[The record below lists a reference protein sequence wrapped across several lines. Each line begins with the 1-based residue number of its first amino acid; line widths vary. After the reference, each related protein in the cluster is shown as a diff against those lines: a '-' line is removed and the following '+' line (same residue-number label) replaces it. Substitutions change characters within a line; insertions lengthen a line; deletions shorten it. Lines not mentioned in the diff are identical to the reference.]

1 MLKNLVYVQKFYYFC
16 TVEYFGLI
24 SSRLNIAV
32 KQVAA
37 TVALLNE
44 NATIPFIA
52 RYRKEKT
59 GSLDEVQIAAIA
71 EEYHRCLELDDR
83 KATILKTIDEQGKL
97 TSELRTR
104 IEQCWDA
111 TELED
116 IYLPYKPHR
125 KTRADVARE
134 QGYEP
139 LAEAIFAQKREGD
152 EAMRRL
158 GERLKAKGEEAKKAE
173 EALQGARDIIA
184 EWISLDEQAR
194 NGMRREF
201 SYSAMITTKVVK
213 GKAEEPEAQK
223 YKDYF
228 AINEPL
234 RRISSHRLLAIRRAE
249 AEGYIR
255 VDISPDSEKALDK
268 LARLFLKNNSDAAYQ
283 VELAMEDSYK
293 RLLKPAIETE
303 FAASSKEKADTEA
316 IRVFADNLRQL
327 LLESPLGQ
335 KRVLAV
341 DPGFRTGCKVV
352 VLSAQGDLLHHTVVM
367 LNNKQ
372 SIETLQRLVHQYQI
386 EAIAIGNG
394 TASREAEQMV
404 RVSLDTIASTPYT
417 INHTPQLFVVS
428 ESGASVYS
436 ASKIAREEFPNED
449 VTVRG
454 AVSIGRRLMDPLA
467 ELVKIDPKSIGV
479 GQYQHDVNQTRL
491 AESLQ
496 QTVESVVN
504 RVGVDVN
511 TASKHILTY
520 ISGLG
525 PTLAQNIVNYRSENG
540 PFKSRK
546 ELLKVP
552 KMGAKTFEQAAG
564 FLRVTNSAM
573 PLDNSAVHPESYAL
587 VERMAKDLGCTLSDL
602 MSDASLR
609 EKIDL
614 KKYVTDQV
622 GMPTLKD
629 IMQELEKPSRDP
641 REQIEEWHFDE
652 SVHTID
658 DLQVGMVLPGIITNI
673 SNFGAFCDVGVHKDG
688 LIHISEMANR
698 RISNPSE
705 VVSLHQHVRVRVID
719 IDKTR
724 GRIQLSLRKV

>member
-1 MLKNLVYVQKFYYFC
+1 MKFL
-16 TVEYFGLI
+16 GLI
-24 SSRLNIAV
+24 ANKIGIAE
-32 KQVAA
+32 KQVEA
-37 TVALLNE
+37 TVALLND

-71 EEYHRCLELDDR
+71 DEYHRFLEIDDR

-97 TSELRTR
+97 TEELKAR
-104 IEQCWDA
+104 IEQSWDL

-139 LAEAIFAQKREGD
+139 LAKAIFEQRAAGD
-152 EAMRRL
+152 EAIKKL
-158 GERLKAKGEEAKKAE
+158 GDKRE

-184 EWISLDEQAR
+184 EWISQDEQAR
-194 NGMRREF
+194 NSIRREF
-201 SYSAMITTKVVK
+201 TYSALLTTKVVK
-213 GKAEEPEAQK
+213 GKESEEEAQK
-223 YKDYF
+223 YRDYF
-228 AINEPL
+228 AVKEPL
-234 RRISSHRLLAIRRAE
+234 RRITSHRLLAIRRAE
-249 AEGYIR
+249 AEGFIR

-268 LARLFLKNNSDAAYQ
+268 LARIFLKTQSDTTYQ

-293 RLLKPAIETE
+293 RLLKPSIETE
-303 FAASSKEKADTEA
+303 FAAQSKEKADEEA
-316 IRVFADNLRQL
+316 IRVFAQNLRQL

-335 KRVLAV
+335 KRVLAL
-341 DPGFRTGCKVV
+341 DPGFRTGCKTVI
-352 VLSAQGDLLHHTVVM
+352 LSAQGDLLHHTVVFV
-367 LNNKQ
+367 NNVVSTKTIQ
-372 SIETLQRLVHQYQI
+372 QLIAQYQI

-394 TASREAEQMV
+394 TASRECEQMAKLAV
-404 RVSLDTIASTPYT
+404 DSLQLTVK
-417 INHTPQLFVVS
+417 PQVFVVS

-436 ASKIAREEFPNED
+436 ASKIAREEFPDED

-491 AESLQ
+491 GESLQ
-496 QTVESVVN
+496 LTVESVVN
-504 RVGVDVN
+504 HVGVDVN

-520 ISGLG
+520 VSGLG
-525 PTLAQNIVNYRSENG
+525 PALAHNIVNYRSENG
-540 PFKSRK
+540 AFPNRK
-546 ELLKVP
+546 ALLKVP

-564 FLRVTNSAM
+564 FLRVTNSDN
-573 PLDNSAVHPESYAL
+573 PLDNSAVHPESYAI
-587 VERMAKDLGCTLSDL
+587 VERMAKDLRCTVSDL
-602 MSDASLR
+602 MQRAELR
-609 EKIDL
+609 QQIDL
-614 KKYVTDQV
+614 KRYVTSEV
-622 GMPTLKD
+622 GIPTLTD
-629 IMQELEKPSRDP
+629 ILHELEKPSRDP
-641 REQIEEWHFDE
+641 RTQLEEFHFEE

-673 SNFGAFCDVGVHKDG
+673 ANFGAFCDVGVHKDG

-698 RISNPSE
+698 RISSPNE
-705 VVSLHQHVRVRVID
+705 IVSLHQHVRVRVID
-719 IDKTR
+719 IDHAR
-724 GRIQLSLRKV
+724 GRIQLSLKQV

>member
-1 MLKNLVYVQKFYYFC
+1 MTDFSK
-16 TVEYFGLI
+16 LI
-24 SSRLNIAV
+24 SSRIGVAAT
-32 KQVAA
+32 QVAA
-37 TVALLNE
+37 TIALLNE

-52 RYRKEKT
+52 RYRKERT
-59 GSLDEVQIAAIA
+59 GSLDEVQISQVAD
-71 EEYHRCLELDDR
+71 EYHRFLELDDR
-83 KATILKTIDEQGKL
+83 KATILKTIEEQGKL
-97 TSELRTR
+97 TSELRQR
-104 IEQCWDA
+104 IDQSWDA

-134 QGYEP
+134 QGLEP
-139 LAEAIFAQKREGD
+139 LATAIFEQKQPLEKIIQHSTLTIQNSEKR
-152 EAMRRL
+152 
-158 GERLKAKGEEAKKAE
+158 E

-184 EWISLDEQAR
+184 EWISQDEKAR
-194 NGMRREF
+194 QNIRREF
-201 SYSAMITTKVVK
+201 SYSAIITTKVVK
-213 GKAEEPEAQK
+213 GKDTDPEAQK

-249 AEGYIR
+249 SEGIIR
-255 VDISPDSEKALDK
+255 VDISPDREKALDK
-268 LARLFLKNNSDAAYQ
+268 LAYQFLHSNSDASYQ

-335 KRVLAV
+335 KRVLAL
-341 DPGFRTGCKVV
+341 DPGFRTGCKLVI
-352 VLSAQGDLLHHTVVM
+352 LSAQGDLLKHTVVF
-367 LNNKQ
+367 LNTKQ
-372 SIETLQRLVHQYQI
+372 ATDTLQQLIHQHQI

-394 TASREAEQMV
+394 TASRETEQMV
-404 RVSLDTIASTPYT
+404 RVALDTIASTPYT
-417 INHTPQLFVVS
+417 MHHTPQVFVVS

-436 ASKIAREEFPNED
+436 ASKIAREEFPDED

-479 GQYQHDVNQTRL
+479 GQYQHDVNQSRL

-504 RVGVDVN
+504 CVGVDVN

-525 PTLAQNIVNYRSENG
+525 PALAQNIVNYRQEHGAFN
-540 PFKSRK
+540 SRK

-552 KMGAKTFEQAAG
+552 KMGAKTYEQAAG
-564 FLRVTNSAM
+564 FLRVTNSKN
-573 PLDNSAVHPESYAL
+573 PLDNSAVHPESYPI
-587 VERMAKDLGCTLSDL
+587 VERIAKDLGCTVSDL
-602 MSDASLR
+602 MNQSNLR

-614 KKYVTDQV
+614 QRYVTTEV
-622 GMPTLKD
+622 GIPTLTD
-629 IMQELEKPSRDP
+629 ILRELEKPSRDP
-641 REQIEEWHFDE
+641 REQIEEFHFDE

-658 DLQVGMVLPGIITNI
+658 DLKVGMVLPGIITNI
-673 SNFGAFCDVGVHKDG
+673 SNFGAFCDLGVHKDG
-688 LIHISEMANR
+688 LIHISEMAHR
-698 RISNPSE
+698 RINNPSE

-719 IDKTR
+719 IDRAR
-724 GRIQLSLRKV
+724 GRIQLSLKQV

>member
-1 MLKNLVYVQKFYYFC
+1 MTDFSK
-16 TVEYFGLI
+16 LI
-24 SSRLNIAV
+24 SSRIGVAAT
-32 KQVAA
+32 QVAA
-37 TVALLNE
+37 TIALLNE

-52 RYRKEKT
+52 RYRKERT
-59 GSLDEVQIAAIA
+59 GSLDEVQISQVAD
-71 EEYHRCLELDDR
+71 EYHRFLELDDR
-83 KATILKTIDEQGKL
+83 KATILKTIEEQGKL
-97 TSELRTR
+97 TTELRQR
-104 IEQCWDA
+104 IDQSWDA

-134 QGYEP
+134 QGLEP
-139 LAEAIFAQKREGD
+139 LATAIFEQKQPLEKIIQHSTLTIQNSEKR
-152 EAMRRL
+152 
-158 GERLKAKGEEAKKAE
+158 E

-184 EWISLDEQAR
+184 EWISQDEKAR
-194 NGMRREF
+194 QNIRREF
-201 SYSAMITTKVVK
+201 SYSAIITTKVVK
-213 GKAEEPEAQK
+213 GKDTDPEAQK

-249 AEGYIR
+249 SEGIIR
-255 VDISPDSEKALDK
+255 VDISPDREKALDK
-268 LARLFLKNNSDAAYQ
+268 LAYQFLHSNSDASYQ

-335 KRVLAV
+335 KRVVAL
-341 DPGFRTGCKVV
+341 DPGFRTGCKLVI
-352 VLSAQGDLLHHTVVM
+352 LSAQGDLLKHTVVF
-367 LNNKQ
+367 LNTKQ
-372 SIETLQRLVHQYQI
+372 ATDTLQQLIHQHQI

-394 TASREAEQMV
+394 TASRETEQMV
-404 RVSLDTIASTPYT
+404 RVALDTIASTPYT
-417 INHTPQLFVVS
+417 IHHTPQVFVVS

-436 ASKIAREEFPNED
+436 ASKIAREEFPDED

-479 GQYQHDVNQTRL
+479 GQYQHDVNQSRL

-504 RVGVDVN
+504 CVGVDVN

-525 PTLAQNIVNYRSENG
+525 PALAQNIVNYRQEHGAFN
-540 PFKSRK
+540 SRK

-552 KMGAKTFEQAAG
+552 KMGAKTYEQAAG
-564 FLRVTNSAM
+564 FLRVTNSKN
-573 PLDNSAVHPESYAL
+573 PLDNSAVHPESYPI
-587 VERMAKDLGCTLSDL
+587 VERMAKDLGCTVSDL
-602 MSDASLR
+602 MNQSNLR

-614 KKYVTDQV
+614 QRYVTTEV
-622 GMPTLKD
+622 GIPTLTD
-629 IMQELEKPSRDP
+629 ILRELEKPSRDP
-641 REQIEEWHFDE
+641 REQIEEFHFDE

-658 DLQVGMVLPGIITNI
+658 DLKVGMVLPGIITNI
-673 SNFGAFCDVGVHKDG
+673 SNFGAFCDLGVHKDG
-688 LIHISEMANR
+688 LIHISEMAHR
-698 RISNPSE
+698 RINNPSE

-719 IDKTR
+719 IDRAR
-724 GRIQLSLRKV
+724 GRIQLSLKQV

>member
-1 MLKNLVYVQKFYYFC
+1 MTDFSK
-16 TVEYFGLI
+16 LI
-24 SSRLNIAV
+24 SSRIGVAAT
-32 KQVAA
+32 QVAA
-37 TVALLNE
+37 TIALLNE

-52 RYRKEKT
+52 RYRKERT
-59 GSLDEVQIAAIA
+59 GSLDEVQITQVAD
-71 EEYHRCLELDDR
+71 EYHRFLELDDR
-83 KATILKTIDEQGKL
+83 KATILKTIEEQGKL
-97 TSELRTR
+97 TTELRQR
-104 IEQCWDA
+104 IDQSWDA

-134 QGYEP
+134 QGLEP
-139 LAEAIFAQKREGD
+139 LATAIFEQKTPLE
-152 EAMRRL
+152 
-158 GERLKAKGEEAKKAE
+158 KIIQNSNFKIQNSE

-184 EWISLDEQAR
+184 EWISQDEKAR
-194 NGMRREF
+194 QNIRREF
-201 SYSAMITTKVVK
+201 SYSAIITTKVVK
-213 GKAEEPEAQK
+213 GKDTDPEAQK

-249 AEGYIR
+249 SEGIIR
-255 VDISPDSEKALDK
+255 VDISPDREKALDK
-268 LARLFLKNNSDAAYQ
+268 LAYQFLHSNSDASYQ

-335 KRVLAV
+335 KRVLAL
-341 DPGFRTGCKVV
+341 DPGFRTGCKLVI
-352 VLSAQGDLLHHTVVM
+352 LSAQGDLLKHTVVF
-367 LNNKQ
+367 LNTKQ
-372 SIETLQRLVHQYQI
+372 ATNTLQQLIHQHQI

-394 TASREAEQMV
+394 TASRETEQMV
-404 RVSLDTIASTPYT
+404 RVALDTIASTPYT
-417 INHTPQLFVVS
+417 IHHTPQVFVVS

-436 ASKIAREEFPNED
+436 ASKIAREEFPDED

-479 GQYQHDVNQTRL
+479 GQYQHDVNQSRL

-504 RVGVDVN
+504 CVGVDVN

-525 PTLAQNIVNYRSENG
+525 PALAQNIVNYRQEHGAFN
-540 PFKSRK
+540 SRK

-552 KMGAKTFEQAAG
+552 KMGAKTYEQAAG
-564 FLRVTNSAM
+564 FLRVTNSKN
-573 PLDNSAVHPESYAL
+573 PLDNSAVHPESYPI
-587 VERMAKDLGCTLSDL
+587 VERMAKDLGCTVSDL
-602 MSDASLR
+602 MNQSNLR

-614 KKYVTDQV
+614 QRYVTTEV
-622 GMPTLKD
+622 GIPTLTD
-629 IMQELEKPSRDP
+629 ILRELEKPSRDP
-641 REQIEEWHFDE
+641 REQIEEFHFDE

-658 DLQVGMVLPGIITNI
+658 DLKVGMVLPGIITNI
-673 SNFGAFCDVGVHKDG
+673 SNFGAFCDLGVHKDG
-688 LIHISEMANR
+688 LIHISEMAHR
-698 RISNPSE
+698 RINNPSE

-719 IDKTR
+719 IDRAR
-724 GRIQLSLRKV
+724 GRIQLSLKQV

>member
-1 MLKNLVYVQKFYYFC
+1 MVYFDF
-16 TVEYFGLI
+16 I
-24 SSRLNIAV
+24 SSKLGVSA
-32 KQVAA
+32 KQIAA

-71 EEYHRCLELDDR
+71 DEYHRYLEMEDR
-83 KATILKTIDEQGKL
+83 KATILNTIAEQGQL
-97 TSELRTR
+97 TDELKAR
-104 IEQCWDA
+104 IEKCWDA

-139 LAEAIFAQKREGD
+139 LAKAIFEQKREGD

-158 GERLKAKGEEAKKAE
+158 GDKRE

-184 EWISLDEQAR
+184 EWISQDEQAR
-194 NGMRREF
+194 NAIRREF
-201 SYSAMITTKVVK
+201 TYSAVLTTKVVK
-213 GKAEEPEAQK
+213 GKESEEEAQK
-223 YKDYF
+223 YRDYF
-228 AINEPL
+228 AVKEPL
-234 RRISSHRLLAIRRAE
+234 RRITSHRLLAIRRAE
-249 AEGYIR
+249 AEGFIR

-268 LARLFLKNNSDAAYQ
+268 LARIFLKTQSDTTYQ

-293 RLLKPAIETE
+293 RLLKPSIETE
-303 FAASSKEKADTEA
+303 FATQSKEKADEEA
-316 IRVFADNLRQL
+316 IRVFAQNLRQL

-335 KRVLAV
+335 KRVLAL
-341 DPGFRTGCKVV
+341 DPGFRTGCKTVI
-352 VLSAQGDLLHHTVVM
+352 LSAQGDLLHHTVVFV
-367 LNNKQ
+367 NNVASTKTIQ
-372 SIETLQRLVHQYQI
+372 QLIAQYQI

-394 TASREAEQMV
+394 TASRECEQMAKLAV
-404 RVSLDTIASTPYT
+404 DSLQLTVK
-417 INHTPQLFVVS
+417 PQVFVVS

-436 ASKIAREEFPNED
+436 ASKIAREEFPDED

-491 AESLQ
+491 GESLQ

-504 RVGVDVN
+504 HVGVDVN

-520 ISGLG
+520 VSGLG
-525 PTLAQNIVNYRSENG
+525 PALAQNIVNYRSENG
-540 PFKSRK
+540 AFANRK
-546 ELLKVP
+546 ALLKVP

-564 FLRVTNSAM
+564 FLRVTNSDN
-573 PLDNSAVHPESYAL
+573 PLDNSAVHPESYGI
-587 VERMAKDLGCTLSDL
+587 VEKMAKDLKCSVADL
-602 MSDASLR
+602 MNNATLR
-609 EKIDL
+609 QKIDL
-614 KKYVTDQV
+614 QRYVTDKV
-622 GMPTLKD
+622 GMPTLQD
-629 IMQELEKPSRDP
+629 ILRELEKPSRDP
-641 REQIEEWHFDE
+641 REQKEEWHFDE

-658 DLQVGMVLPGIITNI
+658 DLQIGMVLPGIVTNI
-673 SNFGAFCDVGVHKDG
+673 ANFGAFVDIGVHKDG
-688 LIHISEMANR
+688 LVHISEMANR
-698 RISNPSE
+698 RISNPAE
-705 VVSLHQHVRVRVID
+705 VVALHQHVMVKVID
-719 IDKTR
+719 IDKQR
-724 GRIQLSLRKV
+724 GRIQLSLKV